1 MFEIVQLFFL
11 QPTASASWTSGGR
24 PMIFQ
29 PESSIL
35 TRNQEKKE
43 PFLGLTD
50 RFISPEL
57 CHILIS
63 STQDAAVGGSVL
75 EEEGGA
81 VANVDQGE
89 CSSST
94 FNVEFS
100 AWGI

>member
-1 MFEIVQLFFL
+1 
-11 QPTASASWTSGGR
+11 
-24 PMIFQ
+24 MIFQ

-35 TRNQEKKE
+35 TRNQEKEE
-43 PFLGLTD
+43 PFLGMAD
-50 RFISPEL
+50 RFLSPEL

-81 VANVDQGE
+81 VANLDQGKR
-89 CSSST
+89 SSSA